1 MVETALPPVLA
12 TLPGWVE
19 LLVPLVAGLLVL
31 NGARRGFLREGSL
44 VASFILAIWIAGRVY
59 RPAQLLILH
68 QASPGPVGAALYAAL
83 ALVLVICAAG
93 LSALLAPLVRRGPI
107 RLVDRVAGGLVGLGE
122 ATLLMGLVGSLGERL
137 GALHPA
143 PGGLLGT
150 ASAASAGVF
159 VWLVS
164 FIPHEV
170 LALPPPS

>member
-1 MVETALPPVLA
+1 MVQTALPPVLS

-107 RLVDRVAGGLVGLGE
+107 RLVDRVVGGLVGLGADGY
-122 ATLLMGLVGSLGERL
+122 ATWRIGRYADRELL
-137 GALHPA
+137 P
-143 PGGLLGT
+143 
-150 ASAASAGVF
+150 
-159 VWLVS
+159 
-164 FIPHEV
+164 
-170 LALPPPS
+170 LARR